1 MEKALDRYG
10 RWRNKVVAFRMSPEE
25 DELLEAKVKL
35 SGMTKQD
42 YILNRLADKEIAVV
56 GNPRVFK
63 ALKNQM
69 GLILEELKRI
79 EAAGEVTDEML
90 ELIELI
96 TVTLGGMKGG
106 DANE

>member
-42 YILNRLADKEIAVV
+42 YILNRLAEKEIAVV

-96 TVTLGGMKGG
+96 TVTLDGMKGG

>member
-96 TVTLGGMKGG
+96 TVTLDGMKGG

>member
-42 YILNRLADKEIAVV
+42 YILNRLAEKEIAVV